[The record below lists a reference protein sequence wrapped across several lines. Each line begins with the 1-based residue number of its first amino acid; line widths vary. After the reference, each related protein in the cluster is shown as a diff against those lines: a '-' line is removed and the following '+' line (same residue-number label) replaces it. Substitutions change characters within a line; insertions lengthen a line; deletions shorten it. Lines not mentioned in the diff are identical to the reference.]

1 MDVLLVISHMLNE
14 DEYRRVQRMF
24 TNMVIMPQHN
34 FTTVAEHIR
43 TTKYK
48 FIVLLSFE
56 DTLPP
61 AWKVDELNSDSPIM
75 ILLKVSKLD
84 LFVFYSFLD
93 SVGLLSKSAAA
104 SSDKPQPPPL
114 LYKSIEY
121 IEENICENDL
131 CLESVA
137 ANIFVSRCHYSRMF
151 KGHFGIGFKE
161 YIMNKR
167 VQKAKVMLQEGT
179 PVTDVCYAVGYGDLT
194 HFGRVFKRLVGE
206 KPSDYRKKNARL
218 VPNMAYEEGKY
229 AGKIFQ
235 QP

>member
-1 MDVLLVISHMLNE
+1 MDVLLVISHMLKE

-24 TNMVIMPQHN
+24 TNMVIMPQHD
-34 FTTVAEHIR
+34 FTAVVEHIR
-43 TTKYK
+43 SNKYK

-56 DTLPP
+56 DTLPQS
-61 AWKVDELNSDSPIM
+61 WKVDDLKLDNPIM

-84 LFVFYSFLD
+84 LFLFYSFLD
-93 SVGLLSKSAAA
+93 SVGLLSKPAAA
-104 SSDKPQPPPL
+104 GSDNSQPPPL

-131 CLESVA
+131 CLETVA

-151 KGHFGIGFKE
+151 KEHFGIGFKE

-167 VQKAKVMLQEGT
+167 VQKAKVMLQEGV

-206 KPSDYRKKNARL
+206 KPSDYRKKNARM
-218 VPNMAYEEGKY
+218 VPNMA
-229 AGKIFQ
+229 
-235 QP
+235 